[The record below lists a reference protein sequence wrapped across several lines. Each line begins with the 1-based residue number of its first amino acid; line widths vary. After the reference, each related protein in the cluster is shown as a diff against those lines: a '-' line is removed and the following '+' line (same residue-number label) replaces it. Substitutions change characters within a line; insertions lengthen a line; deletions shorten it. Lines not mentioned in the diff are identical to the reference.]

1 MNKRNIHDF
10 FLYLVVGGI
19 ATLVEWGLF
28 YCFNHVFS
36 WYYFVSTILAYV
48 LSTFANWLAG
58 RILLFKKTEKGLFYE
73 IGGIYAASIIG
84 LLLNL
89 AIMWIMVDAL
99 KINSMISKIIAT
111 GLVFIW
117 NYVIRKMVIY
127 KGENG

>member
-19 ATLVEWGLF
+19 ATLVEWVLF

-36 WYYFVSTILAYV
+36 WYYIVSTILAYV

-73 IGGIYAASIIG
+73 IGGIRCIKNKFYDFKNYSYRIG
-84 LLLNL
+84 VHMELC
-89 AIMWIMVDAL
+89 D
-99 KINSMISKIIAT
+99 
-111 GLVFIW
+111 
-117 NYVIRKMVIY
+117 
-127 KGENG
+127 